1 MKRYQGGVVAIFAAA
16 VLGLTGCGA
25 GMGGGTGND
34 GPGQATGA
42 FDWKRYDGEK
52 ITVMLNEHPWTD
64 GVKDSIVDFEKA
76 TGITVDLKTYAED
89 LYFDKMNQALRTNSA
104 PDLVMTGL
112 DYSISTQT
120 AAGLLEPLDDYV
132 ANTSLTESDYDL
144 SDFSNGALAPATL
157 PAGEAD
163 AKLYGLPISTE
174 TYILFY
180 NKDLVDKYLGGTAP
194 TTMDQL
200 IADAEKITR
209 EGGGK
214 EFGSVVRGVRSSA
227 IVDIPTA
234 FVLNRTTNPAD
245 YPLPYNVW
253 YDGAWDKPR
262 MTDPSVIQG
271 LTDYAKLLEAGPPN
285 RLNIDWPDANSLFSQ
300 GKVAFYVD
308 ASVFS
313 AGFEDPASSKIAGKI
328 GYATLPTGVD
338 GGTSGLW
345 SWGLSMAKAST
356 HKGAAWTFME
366 WFTNKENTAKL
377 GALTG
382 GPARASAAEDPAFAK
397 ALNPEFVQTITASM
411 KTALPTAV
419 IAADIEPSLVA
430 IVDNTIAI
438 ASGEDPAK
446 AAKKAQDALLANQ
459 P

>member
-214 EFGSVVRGVRSSA
+214 EDHESRRLSASLQRLVRRGMGQAPHDRSERHSGA
-227 IVDIPTA
+227 HRLRQTA
-234 FVLNRTTNPAD
+234 RSRSPQPVEHRLARCELAVLPGQGRV
-245 YPLPYNVW
+245 LRRRQRLQRRLR
-253 YDGAWDKPR
+253 GPR
-262 MTDPSVIQG
+262 
-271 LTDYAKLLEAGPPN
+271 
-285 RLNIDWPDANSLFSQ
+285 
-300 GKVAFYVD
+300 
-308 ASVFS
+308 
-313 AGFEDPASSKIAGKI
+313 
-328 GYATLPTGVD
+328 
-338 GGTSGLW
+338 
-345 SWGLSMAKAST
+345 
-356 HKGAAWTFME
+356 
-366 WFTNKENTAKL
+366 
-377 GALTG
+377 
-382 GPARASAAEDPAFAK
+382 
-397 ALNPEFVQTITASM
+397 
-411 KTALPTAV
+411 
-419 IAADIEPSLVA
+419 
-430 IVDNTIAI
+430 
-438 ASGEDPAK
+438 
-446 AAKKAQDALLANQ
+446 
-459 P
+459 